1 MVSGETFRE
10 MILSGYQHRCTECI
24 GWIFHEFRECIFQ
37 GSSSLEER
45 NHRRDGGFVVDE
57 FCVCDE
63 PSRVLTS
70 NEARRVECVDII
82 EKGKMRGWELAH
94 REK

>member
-10 MILSGYQHRCTECI
+10 MILSRYQHRCTKCV

-45 NHRRDGGFVVDE
+45 NHRRDGGFVVEE
-57 FCVCDE
+57 FCVRDE
-63 PSRVLTS
+63 PLEVLTS
-70 NEARRVECVDII
+70 KEERWMECVDAIQ
-82 EKGKMRGWELAH
+82 
-94 REK
+94 